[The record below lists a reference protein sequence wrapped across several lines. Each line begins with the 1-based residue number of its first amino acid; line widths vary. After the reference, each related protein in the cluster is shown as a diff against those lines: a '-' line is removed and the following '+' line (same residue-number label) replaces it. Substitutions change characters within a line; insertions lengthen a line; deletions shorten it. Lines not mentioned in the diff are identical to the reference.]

1 MLVTATNFSL
11 VFSMSKNLHA
21 QVCSN
26 LPHNLYANANLKYDF
41 KRCLAMLVIIYN
53 VQLNSKATVSWFR
66 YLTTI
71 FSVTN

>member
-1 MLVTATNFSL
+1 MHKCAVI
-11 VFSMSKNLHA
+11 
-21 QVCSN
+21 C
-26 LPHNLYANANLKYDF
+26 HNLYANANLKHDF

-53 VQLNSKATVSWFR
+53 VQFNSKATVSWFR